1 MIESPQSR
9 PLDPTPTSPLGH
21 RLMFLLLLGLSFF
34 VFAPTVLLPILRD
47 YCDLLAEETQ
57 LAADVADLEAEVAR
71 RDELMYAFQNDAVVN
86 ERLAVLDLHYKRP
99 NEVILPVLGDG
110 SFLPQQAE
118 NPAYAQASRTA
129 LHLPAHWPDWALRV
143 ESWADSKG
151 LISLF
156 LDPSLRPVFLLMSC
170 GLTIAAFVLFAP
182 RLRFSTRDDSR
193 MSKAVA
199 STAQPTS

>member
-1 MIESPQSR
+1 
-9 PLDPTPTSPLGH
+9 
-21 RLMFLLLLGLSFF
+21 MFLLLLGLSFF

-57 LAADVADLEAEVAR
+57 LAADVAALEAEVAR
-71 RDELMYAFQNDAVVN
+71 RDELMYAFKNDAVVN

-110 SFLPQQAE
+110 SFLPHQAE
-118 NPAYAQASRTA
+118 NPTQAQASRTA
-129 LHLPAHWPDWALRV
+129 LHLPADWPHWALRA

-182 RLRFSTRDDSR
+182 RLRLRQHDGSSINK
-193 MSKAVA
+193 SVA